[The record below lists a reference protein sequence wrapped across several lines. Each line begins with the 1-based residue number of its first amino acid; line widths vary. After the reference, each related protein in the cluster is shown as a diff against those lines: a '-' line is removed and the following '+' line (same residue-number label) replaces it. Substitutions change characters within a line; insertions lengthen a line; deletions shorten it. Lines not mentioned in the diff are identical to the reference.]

1 MVMKKMVLIWT
12 LAAAL
17 LCLPACGGAEGFA
30 LPSSLQTIE
39 EEAFA
44 GTAIENFE
52 FPAALTDV
60 GDRAFADISALES
73 VTIPPTEEL
82 TISDTAFEGSDVLIR
97 GEEGSYAQEWAERNG
112 VPFLSVSDRPPAL
125 VIGQMNYQTYNLL
138 PGSRNDAIAM
148 RGMLE
153 GLSNRFNTTLATDL
167 TANQMRRAIRTVFSS
182 AKDNDISLLYYSGHG
197 YRDNSGT
204 EHGALLGV
212 DGSRLTTRELASIL
226 SEVKGRVIVILDS
239 CHSGAAI
246 TSKKALKSGSNS
258 DPLDAFLK
266 DVISSFSGYT
276 YLPDGIRKRSAELAV
291 SKFIVI
297 AAASYSEETGEA
309 TVDGYKCGLFTYGA
323 LKGLGCVYPNGAY
336 IGSMPADNGDLRV
349 TLIELYNYAT
359 GEVNKIYARYGD
371 IPPHAVYHGN
381 DTEVLFRRD

>member
-1 MVMKKMVLIWT
+1 MAMKKKVLIWT

-17 LCLPACGGAEGFA
+17 LCLPALGGAEGFT
-30 LPSSLQTIE
+30 LPASLQTIE

-44 GTAIENFE
+44 GTAMENFE
-52 FPAALTDV
+52 FPEALTDV
-60 GDRAFADISALES
+60 GDQAFADISSLES
-73 VTIPPTEEL
+73 VTIPPTDGL

-97 GEEGSYAQEWAERNG
+97 GEEGSYAETWADENG
-112 VPFLSVSDRPPAL
+112 VPFIPVSERAPAL
-125 VIGQMNYQTYNLL
+125 VIGQTHYASSLTL

-148 RGMLE
+148 RGMLT

-182 AKDNDISLLYYSGHG
+182 AKETDVSLFYYSGHG
-197 YRDNSGT
+197 FNDNGGT
-204 EHGALLGV
+204 DQGALLGV
-212 DGSRLTTRELASIL
+212 DESRLTTRELASIL

-246 TSKKALKSGSNS
+246 TSKKAMKSGSNS

-266 DVISSFSGYT
+266 EVISSFSGYT
-276 YLPDGIRKRSAELAV
+276 YSPDGIRKRSAELAV
-291 SKFIVI
+291 SKFTVI
-297 AAASYSEETGEA
+297 AAASFTEETGEA

-323 LKGLGCVYPNGAY
+323 LKGLGCVYPNGVY
-336 IGSMPADNGDLRV
+336 NGSMPADNGDLRV

-359 GEVNKIYARYGD
+359 GEVNKIYARYEAT
-371 IPPHAVYHGN
+371 PPHAVYYGN

>member
-1 MVMKKMVLIWT
+1 MTMKKKALIWT

-17 LCLPACGGAEGFA
+17 LCLPVCGGAEGFN
-30 LPSSLQTIE
+30 LPASLQTIE

-52 FPAALTDV
+52 FPKMLTDV

-73 VTIPPTEEL
+73 VTIQPTDGL
-82 TISDTAFEGSDVLIR
+82 TISDTAFDGSDVLIR

-112 VPFLSVSDRPPAL
+112 VPFLSVSDRPAAL
-125 VIGQMNYQTYNLL
+125 VIGQMNYTTYQTL

-182 AKDNDISLLYYSGHG
+182 AKDTDISLLYYSGHG
-197 YRDNSGT
+197 YRDNGGT

-212 DGSRLTTRELASIL
+212 DGSRLTTGELASIL
-226 SEVKGRVIVILDS
+226 SEVKGRIIVILDS

-276 YLPDGIRKRSAELAV
+276 YSPDGIRKRSAELAV

-349 TLIELYNYAT
+349 TLIELFNYAT
-359 GEVNKIYARYGD
+359 GEVNKIYARYEAT
-371 IPPHAVYHGN
+371 PPHAVYYGN